1 MGTLLS
7 EEGPVVGV
15 AGFPESFVV
24 DVEDLVVEVGDSR
37 VGVNEV
43 LVDSGVMIF
52 AVHLLY

>member
-1 MGTLLS
+1 M
-7 EEGPVVGV
+7 VGV